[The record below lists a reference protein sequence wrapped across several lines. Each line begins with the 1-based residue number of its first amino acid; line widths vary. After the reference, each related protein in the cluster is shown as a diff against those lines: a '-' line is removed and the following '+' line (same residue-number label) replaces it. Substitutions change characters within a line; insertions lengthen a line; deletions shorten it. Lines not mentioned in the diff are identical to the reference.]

1 MKYFCWRVGLLTFL
15 LVISRVAYASEDGNP
30 CPKDRFHCGNNI
42 CISMDWKCDGTY
54 DCQESHADE
63 LGCEYKACKSEEF
76 NCGNNTLCIP
86 ISWKCDQDADCPNG
100 LDETVETCANPCKD
114 DEFSCGDGKCI
125 PSLWVCDEMSDCSDG
140 RDEQTCSAKTCSS
153 SEFQCTDHQ
162 CVAGNWRCDGD
173 TDCRDGSDEI
183 DCSPVEECS
192 GDHFKCNN
200 SQCLPENWHCD
211 GDHDCDDHSDEFRC
225 DSLVPNCEIEEW
237 NCATSDQC
245 IHLSWR
251 CDGDNDCFDES
262 DEVNCT
268 RTCASNEFKCDN
280 NQCINS
286 ILRCDGENE
295 CADAS
300 DEANCQKTCDNTTQF
315 SCQTETGFQCLPAE
329 KVCDGHIDCLN
340 DEDERKCTTGV
351 DPCLEHNGGCA
362 QKCVKMFRNEFR
374 CECFDGYRLVGNNFC
389 EDVNECKPEDG
400 KQTVCSQGCQNHK
413 GGYKCSCIE
422 GYTLDPHGF
431 CRVNGIRPHLL
442 VANRFDIR
450 TLQVD
455 TWWEQ
460 TVLEDLTSAVAVDFD
475 YNDGYLFWTDITKE
489 QIFRARKTAN
499 GSAVDEQVIV
509 SDNVKTPDGIAVDW
523 IYNHV
528 YWTDAKFDKIEVMSY
543 DGQKRRNLVT
553 KGLDEPRA
561 IVVDPLA
568 GWMYWTDWGK
578 KPMISRC
585 GLNGKHQSVIV
596 QEGIEW
602 PNGLTID
609 YVDHRLFW
617 IDAKLKLIRSVD
629 TNGGSPY
636 TVLHDAQSIIHP
648 FAITVFEDDL
658 YWTDWKAE
666 SIRTVNK
673 FRGDGYHQVA
683 IGLHSPMD
691 IHFYHENVQKNGTN
705 HCGNNNGQCS
715 DFCLP
720 SPQGNNVT
728 DDSDKTNG
736 FSCVCRNNYKLDS
749 DQKTCVPDIVD
760 ISTPT
765 PSPIPTSTNSTKNTT
780 ATRTTESPN
789 KVPVSNHVTTARPKP
804 VSVKPTTA
812 KPKPTTA
819 EPVVT
824 TQVPE
829 MTTQGA
835 YTVIVPTSQTNK
847 TDAGT
852 PSIQDS
858 GEKVGLIAGIVIAV
872 VVVVFIIIAVVGF
885 VFYRR
890 YTNRNIKSMN
900 FDNPVYRKTTEDHQF
915 IIPYGNRDNQSR
927 RDNSNNPALQ
937 PLTKHPEV

>member
-15 LVISRVAYASEDGNP
+15 LVISRVTFALESDNP
-30 CPKDRFHCGNNI
+30 CPDDRFHCGNNI
-42 CISMDWKCDGTY
+42 CISSDWKCDGTY
-54 DCQESHADE
+54 DCVETHADE
-63 LGCEYKACKSEEF
+63 VGCEYRACKADEF

-86 ISWKCDQDADCPNG
+86 ISWKCDQDADCPNKM
-100 LDETVETCANPCKD
+100 DETNETCANPCKD

-140 RDEQTCSAKTCSS
+140 RDEQTCTAKTCSS
-153 SEFQCTDHQ
+153 SEFQCADHQ

-183 DCSPVEECS
+183 DCAAVEECT

-200 SQCLPENWHCD
+200 SQCLPANWHCD
-211 GDHDCDDHSDEFRC
+211 GDHDCEDHSDEFRC
-225 DSLVPNCEIEEW
+225 VSLVPQCEVEEW
-237 NCATSDQC
+237 SCATSDQC

-268 RTCASNEFKCDN
+268 HTCASNEFKCEN

-286 ILRCDGENE
+286 VLRCDGEIE

-300 DEANCQKTCDNTTQF
+300 DEANCKTTCDNA
-315 SCQTETGFQCLPAE
+315 TEFGCRTENGFECLPAE
-329 KVCDGHIDCLN
+329 KVCDGNMDCLD
-340 DEDERKCTTGV
+340 DEDEFKCTISV
-351 DPCLEHNGGCA
+351 DPCQEHNGGCS
-362 QKCVKMFRNEFR
+362 QVCVKIFRNGHR
-374 CECFDGYRLVGNNFC
+374 CDCFEGYKLVGHNMC
-389 EDVNECKPEDG
+389 EDNNECAPEDG
-400 KQTVCSQGCQNHK
+400 KQKMCSQGCVNHK
-413 GGYKCSCIE
+413 GGYKCSCVE

-475 YNDGYLFWTDITKE
+475 YNDGFLFWTDITKE
-489 QIFRARKTAN
+489 QIFRARKVAN
-499 GSAVDEQVIV
+499 GSAVDEKVIV
-509 SDNVKTPDGIAVDW
+509 SNNVKTPDGIAVDW
-523 IYNHV
+523 LYNHV
-528 YWTDAKFDKIEVMSY
+528 YWTDATFDKIEVMSY
-543 DGQKRRNLVT
+543 DGQMRRNIVT
-553 KGLDEPRA
+553 EGLDEPRA
-561 IVVDPLA
+561 IVVDPLQ
-568 GWMYWTDWGK
+568 GWMYWTDWGQ

-596 QEGIEW
+596 DQGIEW

-609 YVDHRLFW
+609 YVDQRLFW
-617 IDAKLKLIRSVD
+617 VDAKLKMIRSVD
-629 TNGGSPY
+629 TDGKSGY
-636 TVLHDAQSIIHP
+636 TVLHNAQSIIHP

-691 IHFYHENVQKNGTN
+691 IHFYHEKVQKNGIN
-705 HCGNNNGQCS
+705 HCGSNNGLCS
-715 DFCLP
+715 DFCFP
-720 SPQGNNVT
+720 SPQGSSVPNDT
-728 DDSDKTNG
+728 DKANG
-736 FSCVCRNNYKLDS
+736 YTCGCRNHYTLNS
-749 DQKTCVPDIVD
+749 DQKTCVLDVVD

-765 PSPIPTSTNSTKNTT
+765 PSPIPTSTKNTT
-780 ATRTTESPN
+780 STESPN
-789 KVPVSNHVTTARPKP
+789 KVPVSNVTTEKPKA
-804 VSVKPTTA
+804 TTA
-812 KPKPTTA
+812 KPKPTTE
-819 EPVVT
+819 EPAHSTAAPEVT
-824 TQVPE
+824 TQE
-829 MTTQGA
+829 G
-835 YTVIVPTSQTNK
+835 YTVIAPTSRTNN
-847 TDAGT
+847 TDTGT
-852 PSIQDS
+852 PFLQDDQ
-858 GEKVGLIAGIVIAV
+858 KVGVIAGV
-872 VVVVFIIIAVVGF
+872 VVGVVAVIFIVLGVVGF
-885 VFYRR
+885 IFYRR

-915 IIPYGNRDNQSR
+915 IIPYGNRDNQNR

>member
-340 DEDERKCTTGV
+340 DEDERKCTTGEPTESSV

-749 DQKTCVPDIVD
+749 DQKTCVPDIV
-760 ISTPT
+760 
-765 PSPIPTSTNSTKNTT
+765 
-780 ATRTTESPN
+780 
-789 KVPVSNHVTTARPKP
+789 VTTARPKP